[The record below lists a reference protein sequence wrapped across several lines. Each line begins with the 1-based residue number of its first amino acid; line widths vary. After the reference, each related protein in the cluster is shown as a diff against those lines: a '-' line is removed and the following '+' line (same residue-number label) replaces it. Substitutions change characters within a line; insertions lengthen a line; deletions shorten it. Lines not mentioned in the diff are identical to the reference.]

1 MEMQPKRTLPR
12 VPERFSPMETMLQA
26 KPDVTRDPT
35 DGKQIQTTSEIAGP
49 QFSNPKMTSKFN

>member
-1 MEMQPKRTLPR
+1 MEMPLKRTSPG

-35 DGKQIQTTSEIAGP
+35 NVKQIKNIP
-49 QFSNPKMTSKFN
+49 